1 MPKITQGG
9 AVVAYRT
16 VKPIRRVVAAAAS
29 ACGLVAALIGT
40 GAGFVAAQP
49 DPPGWT
55 TFLYDTGH
63 SSYNAGATAFT
74 PSNASLA
81 VPAWQWVTPPS
92 PNDGPNVLF
101 ASPTVANGVV
111 YIGAEDGYFYAV
123 NEADQTVLWSDF
135 LGLSEPAPKSCIK
148 HAKGITATA
157 TVADDPV
164 TGTPTVFVNAPDG
177 NLYALDAQTG
187 AVIWKGLVDT
197 PSTTVN
203 NYYAWSSPLVA
214 NGKVYVGISSD
225 SDCPLIPGG
234 LVAFDQSTGAQV
246 ARWIDVPT
254 TGLASR
260 TVGGSIWSSPVLLPN
275 GDIVVDTGN
284 GYKSSGEPLYN
295 DSIVR
300 LDPNT
305 LHVLDSW
312 QVPST
317 QQINDGDFGASP
329 TVWTATIN
337 GVSTPMVG
345 ACDKNGIFYA
355 FAQDDLSAGP
365 IWQTQITV
373 PYSGG
378 AKECDSSAVYD
389 GSQLII
395 GGGAATTINGTTYP
409 GSVQSLDPATGAPNW
424 QTGLPAGIVG
434 TPTEDGGG
442 VVAAQTYS
450 STDKSLGVYLLD
462 AATGASLGFIHTN
475 SPLFGQAVFVQSH
488 LVIGAGGNF
497 GMQAFEVATAGPP
510 ITKVSPDII
519 APGVTTRVTLT
530 SSGFS
535 GSPAV
540 YVGGPVTV
548 KSVTVTSPT
557 TIRVALFPSKTAV
570 LGSYNITVAEPGP
583 IADSCTNC
591 LTIGTPPPPPAPTS
605 INPSSF
611 TPGSQDTAASID
623 GSNFE
628 SGATVTSHAGIKISV
643 VSFVSSS
650 QLDVA
655 VSVASTVAPGTY
667 NLFVHNPDG
676 YSGTCNG
683 CLTVS

>member
-1 MPKITQGG
+1 MSKNAEGG
-9 AVVAYRT
+9 VVVICRT

-40 GAGFVAAQP
+40 GAGPVAAQP
-49 DPPGWT
+49 DPSGWT

-74 PSNASLA
+74 PSSASLA
-81 VPAWQWVTPPS
+81 IPAWQWVTPPS
-92 PNDGPNVLF
+92 PNDGSNTLF

-123 NEADQTVLWSDF
+123 NEADQTELWSDF
-135 LGLSEPAPKSCIK
+135 LGLSEPAPKSCVK
-148 HAKGITATA
+148 NAKGITATA
-157 TVADDPV
+157 TVANDPV
-164 TGTPTVFVNAPDG
+164 TGTPTVYVNAPDG

-197 PSTTVN
+197 PSTTRN
-203 NYYAWSSPLVA
+203 DYYAWSSPLVA
-214 NGKVYVGISSD
+214 NGKVYVGVSSD

-254 TGLASR
+254 TGRPSR
-260 TVGGSIWSSPVLLPN
+260 TVGGSIWSSPALLTN
-275 GDIVVDTGN
+275 GDIVVNTGN
-284 GYKSSGEPLYN
+284 GYKGSGEPLYN

-300 LDPNT
+300 LNPNT

-312 QVPST
+312 QVST
-317 QQINDGDFGASP
+317 SQQINDGDFGASP

-345 ACDKNGIFYA
+345 ACDKNGLFYA

-365 IWQTQITV
+365 VWQTRITV
-373 PYSGG
+373 PYAGG

-395 GGGAATTINGTTYP
+395 GGGAAATINGTTYP
-409 GSVQSLDPATGAPNW
+409 GSVQSLDPATGAFNW

-434 TPTEDGGG
+434 TPTEGGGG
-442 VVAAQTYS
+442 VVAAQTYL
-450 STDKSLGVYLLD
+450 STDKSLGVFLLN
-462 AATGASLGFIHTN
+462 AATGASAGFIHTN
-475 SPLFGQAVFVQSH
+475 SPLFGQAVFVQNQ
-488 LVIGAGGNF
+488 LIIGAGGSF
-497 GMQAFEVATAGPP
+497 GMQAFQVGTAGPP
-510 ITKVSPDII
+510 ITKVSPGTI
-519 APGVTTRVTLT
+519 AAGATTRVTLT
-530 SSGFS
+530 GSGFS

-557 TIRVALFPSKTAV
+557 TIKVALFPPQTAV
-570 LGSYNITVAEPGP
+570 PGSYNITVAEPGG
-583 IADSCTNC
+583 IADSCRDC
-591 LTIGTPPPPPAPTS
+591 LTIGPPSPPPAPTS
-605 INPSSF
+605 ITPSSF
-611 TPGSQDTAASID
+611 APGSQGTAASID

-650 QLDVA
+650 QLDVT
-655 VSVASTVAPGTY
+655 VSVASTIAPGTY

-676 YSGTCNG
+676 HSGECTG